1 MDLYTLFTNLI
12 IFTPI
17 LLFVHYRGVDFL
29 GDLYHSGK
37 EKVNKLRELR
47 KLARDNNV
55 SIKKVILTVLST
67 LYSILYYTLVQKLNK
82 TVRKVDKNTYEVT
95 YCISG
100 KVYKFNTKARRGM
113 SEVLQIVSGDQDVTE
128 EIEPFLGPKSDF
140 HGFEYTPSS
149 FGYST
154 LTFNMVDGNVIT
166 FSENENLK
174 L

>member
-1 MDLYTLFTNLI
+1 MDLYTLFSNLI

-17 LLFVHYRGVDFL
+17 LLFVHYRGMDFV
-29 GDLYHSGK
+29 GELYQSGK
-37 EKVNKLRELR
+37 EKVDKVRELR
-47 KLARDNNV
+47 KLAKDNNV

-67 LYSILYYTLVQKLNK
+67 LYSILYYSIIQKINK
-82 TVRKVDKNTYEVT
+82 TVRKLDKNTYEVT

-113 SEVLQIVSGDQDVTE
+113 SDVLQIVSGDQDVTE
-128 EIEPFLGPKSDF
+128 EIEPFLGPKGDF
-140 HGFEYTPSS
+140 HGFEYTPSG
-149 FGYST
+149 FEYST

-166 FSENENLK
+166 FSENEILK